1 MENEIKYII
10 PEKLHT
16 NDGHIEL
23 SNERINHWKTRG
35 YLVIDGLLSDDL
47 ISRCIDEV
55 TDVLKSSKTDDFGSD
70 GKLEF
75 PTGLKAC
82 DDITLHHNFIK
93 VCCQLLD
100 VDEKNIRL
108 IQSDIWPKIGNINT
122 YHDKYA
128 NADQRIHCDY
138 GNNTLVHPP
147 SWDKPECVSMIV
159 YLSDEDD
166 TSGGTA
172 IVPREDDDDELYSW
186 PLIAMPGY
194 GGLPFINN
202 KYYAEEYMK
211 ENHPQFYEMRQ
222 KLYAREC
229 RVKFKPGTV
238 LIYRHDIWHR
248 GTPVNS
254 GKLRIVCNLG
264 YKRSDAEWVTT
275 WNAGWAKN
283 MYYGK
288 VEKMIA
294 DASPISRS
302 LLGFPIPGH
311 SYWNEITIRAV
322 TARYKSY
329 GFDPSPYLD
338 ELKKKINDNN

>member
-1 MENEIKYII
+1 MESNLEHNIKYII
-10 PEKLHT
+10 PTKIT
-16 NDGHIEL
+16 NQREL
-23 SNERINHWKTRG
+23 SNELIHHWKTSG
-35 YLVIDGLLSDDL
+35 YLVIDGLLPDDL
-47 ISRCIDEV
+47 INKCISEV

-82 DDITLHHNFIK
+82 DHITLHPHFIK
-93 VCCQLLD
+93 VCSQLLD
-100 VDEKNIRL
+100 VNENKIRL
-108 IQSDIWPKIGNINT
+108 IQSDIWPKIGNKNT
-122 YHDKYA
+122 CHDKYA

-159 YLSDEDD
+159 YLSDEDE

-172 IVPREDDDDELYSW
+172 IVPREGDDDELYTW

-202 KYYAEEYMK
+202 KHYAEEYMK
-211 ENHPQFYEMRQ
+211 INHPQFYEMRQ
-222 KLYAREC
+222 KLYEKEY

-248 GTPVNS
+248 GTPVNE

-264 YKRSDAEWVTT
+264 YKRSDAEWVTI

-302 LLGFPIPGH
+302 LLGFPMPGH
-311 SYWNEITIRAV
+311 DYWNEITIHAV
-322 TARYKSY
+322 TVRYKSY
-329 GFDPSPYLD
+329 GFDPTPYLNK
-338 ELKKKINDNN
+338 LKKNQN